1 MIDVLL
7 PVLIILLLIL
17 FNGLFVAVEFA
28 VVASSRT
35 RLVQFANE
43 GSSAAQKVLMI
54 LSDTQWQTRFIIMA
68 QLGITLSSLGL
79 GMYGEHTIAEW
90 ILAPLEHYSRL
101 TEVTAHSVAS
111 IVAIGLMTYLHVVLG
126 EVMPKSIALQ
136 APEATALRVIGPV
149 SFIERIFSP
158 AIFALNLIAKAI
170 MRLVGIPEAD
180 AHDRLLSPEELEII
194 VEESFEGG
202 LIEQSEQLYI
212 ENILDMRE
220 RTVGQVMT
228 PRTRIVGIS
237 VNEEPDKALAT
248 ACDSLH
254 SRYPIYEENLDTII
268 GLLHVKDLARQQLSS
283 EGPLN
288 LREMAQ
294 RRPVLVVP
302 ETLSLDLMLERFRRE
317 KLTLAV
323 VIDEFGG
330 TAGIVTT
337 EDIIEEVVGEIQDE
351 FDEESAPFEVLGE
364 RELRVQGSLLLD
376 EMNQHFDLNLTH
388 PEVYTVGGLI
398 MSLLGRIPEAG
409 DEVKADG
416 VQFTVEVVDG
426 RAVESVRVMLP
437 EPPAQEDEKED
448 DFFHGKEFT
457 D

>member
-1 MIDVLL
+1 MTEVVLPL
-7 PVLIILLLIL
+7 AIIVALIGL
-17 FNGLFVAVEFA
+17 NGLFVSVEFA

-35 RLVQFANE
+35 RLAQFADE
-43 GSSAAQKVLMI
+43 GSGAAKRVLLI
-54 LSDTQWQTRFIIMA
+54 LSDTKWQTRFIIMA

-90 ILAPLEHYSRL
+90 ILSPLEHYSPL

-111 IVAIGLMTYLHVVLG
+111 VLAIALMTYLHVVLG
-126 EVMPKSIALQ
+126 EVMPKSVALQ
-136 APEATALRVIGPV
+136 APEATALRIIGPV

-158 AIFALNLIAKAI
+158 AIFVLNLIASGI
-170 MRLVGIPEAD
+170 MRLVGIPQAD
-180 AHDRLLSPEELEII
+180 AHDRLFSPEELEII
-194 VEESFEGG
+194 VGESFESG
-202 LIEQSEQLYI
+202 LIESAEQLYF

-228 PRTRIVGIS
+228 PRTRIEGIS
-237 VNEEPDKALAT
+237 VDEDPATALQM

-254 SRYPIYEENLDTII
+254 SRYPIYQDNLDTII
-268 GLLHVKDLARQQLSS
+268 GLLHIKDLARQQINDT
-283 EGPLN
+283 PLD

-302 ETLSLDLMLERFRRE
+302 ETLSLEAMLDRFRRE
-317 KLTLAV
+317 KATLAV

-337 EDIIEEVVGEIQDE
+337 EDLIEEVVGEIQDE
-351 FDEESAPFEVLGE
+351 FDEERAPFEILGE

-376 EMNQHFDLNLTH
+376 ELNQHFDLELEH

-409 DEVKADG
+409 DEAEVDG
-416 VQFTVEVVDG
+416 VIFTVETVEG
-426 RAVESVRVMLP
+426 RAVESVRILLP
-437 EPPAQEDEKED
+437 EPPVDEEEEDESQ
-448 DFFHGKEFT
+448 FSREFT

>member
-7 PVLIILLLIL
+7 PLSIIALLIF

-35 RLVQFANE
+35 RLAQFADE
-43 GSSAAQKVLMI
+43 GSGAAKRVLLI
-54 LSDTQWQTRFIIMA
+54 LGDRKWQTRFIIMA
-68 QLGITLSSLGL
+68 QLGITLASLGL

-90 ILAPLEHYSRL
+90 ILHPLKETHWL

-111 IVAIGLMTYLHVVLG
+111 IIAIGLMTYLHVVLG
-126 EVMPKSIALQ
+126 EIVPKSIALQ
-136 APEATALRVIGPV
+136 APEATALRVIGPI

-158 AIFALNLIAKAI
+158 AIYVLNLIANAI
-170 MRLVGIPEAD
+170 MRLVGIPQAD
-180 AHDRLLSPEELEII
+180 AHDRLHSAEELELI

-202 LIEQSEQLYI
+202 LIELSEQLYI

-220 RTVGQVMT
+220 RMVGQVMT
-228 PRTRIVGIS
+228 PRTRIEGIS
-237 VNEEPDKALAT
+237 VDEDPARALEI

-254 SRYPIYEENLDTII
+254 SRYPIYQDNLDTII
-268 GLLHVKDLARQQLSS
+268 GLLYIKDLAHQRLRGD
-283 EGPLN
+283 GPIN
-288 LREMAQ
+288 LREMAE

-302 ETLSLDLMLERFRRE
+302 ETLPLDAMLDRFRRE
-317 KLTLAV
+317 KATLAV

-337 EDIIEEVVGEIQDE
+337 EDLIEEVVGEIQDE
-351 FDEESAPFEVLGE
+351 FDEERAPFEILGE

-376 EMNQHFDLNLTH
+376 ELNQHFDLDLEH
-388 PEVYTVGGLI
+388 PEIHTVGGLI
-398 MSLLGRIPEAG
+398 MSSLGRIPEEG
-409 DEVKADG
+409 DETEVDG
-416 VQFTVEVVDG
+416 VTFTVESVEG
-426 RAVESVRVMLP
+426 RAVESVRVLLP
-437 EPPAQEDEKED
+437 QSINEDADTDSELY
-448 DFFHGKEFT
+448 GREFV